1 MYSISYIIFGFYLVT
16 DVINQLYSCKY
27 SFQIRIQRKVIW
39 IVKVVKVGILAQVLG
54 VCSN

>member
-16 DVINQLYSCKY
+16 DVINQLHSCKY